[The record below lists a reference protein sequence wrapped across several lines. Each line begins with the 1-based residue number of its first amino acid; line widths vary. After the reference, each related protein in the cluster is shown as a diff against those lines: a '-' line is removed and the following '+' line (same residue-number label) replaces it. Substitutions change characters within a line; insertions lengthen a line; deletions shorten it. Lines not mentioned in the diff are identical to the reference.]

1 MSALV
6 HCLELCCAGKE
17 FIDTSIKTQP
27 SQRVDTTSS
36 LSSSPVATTSGSTI
50 VSVKHGKTSS
60 CVLPTHAEVEL
71 PPTEESKPLP
81 ALSSDSLR
89 RSADVPPLI
98 GGCEQK
104 EEKDPEPASCTNA
117 RGAGAT
123 RLHPSAAV
131 TSEEKTDDEV
141 EDEEDEEEEDEE
153 EEEEEDQEEEE
164 DNGDMAEDVE
174 EIEGG
179 TKPKK
184 GSRKKA
190 AAKRKSITTDRAG
203 KRSRAVEGSKSR
215 AGKVEGAP
223 KQSPVLVNAGKRKK
237 TPVLERT
244 SKASNTRA
252 GKAQGSK

>member
-6 HCLELCCAGKE
+6 HCLKLCFAGKE

-27 SQRVDTTSS
+27 FQRVDTMSS
-36 LSSSPVATTSGSTI
+36 LSSSPAATTSGSTV

-60 CVLPTHAEVEL
+60 YVLPTHAEMEL
-71 PPTEESKPLP
+71 PATEESKPLP

-89 RSADVPPLI
+89 RSTDMAPLI
-98 GGCEQK
+98 GGCEQM
-104 EEKDPEPASCTNA
+104 EEKDPEPATCTNA

-141 EDEEDEEEEDEE
+141 EDEEDEEEE
-153 EEEEEDQEEEE
+153 EEEDQEEEE
-164 DNGDMAEDVE
+164 EDDGDRAEDVE

-184 GSRKKA
+184 GSKKKVV
-190 AAKRKSITTDRAG
+190 AKRKSATTDRAG

-215 AGKVEGAP
+215 AGKLEGAP

>member
-27 SQRVDTTSS
+27 SQRVHTTSS
-36 LSSSPVATTSGSTI
+36 LSSSPAATASGSTV

-60 CVLPTHAEVEL
+60 CALPTHAEMEL
-71 PPTEESKPLP
+71 PATEESKPLP
-81 ALSSDSLR
+81 ALSSDSLP
-89 RSADVPPLI
+89 RSADVAPLI
-98 GGCEQK
+98 GGCEQ
-104 EEKDPEPASCTNA
+104 EEKEPEPASCKPA

-123 RLHPSAAV
+123 RVHPSAAV

-141 EDEEDEEEEDEE
+141 DD

-164 DNGDMAEDVE
+164 DDGDMAEDVE

-184 GSRKKA
+184 GSRKKV
-190 AAKRKSITTDRAG
+190 AAKRKSAATDRAG

-223 KQSPVLVNAGKRKK
+223 KQSLVLVNAGKRKK
-237 TPVLERT
+237 TPVVERT

>member
-1 MSALV
+1 MHALV
-6 HCLELCCAGKE
+6 HCLELCCVGKE

-27 SQRVDTTSS
+27 SQRVHTTSS
-36 LSSSPVATTSGSTI
+36 LSSSLAATASGSTV

-60 CVLPTHAEVEL
+60 CVLPTHAKMEL
-71 PPTEESKPLP
+71 PATEESKPLP
-81 ALSSDSLR
+81 VLSSDSLP
-89 RSADVPPLI
+89 RSADVAPLI

-104 EEKDPEPASCTNA
+104 GEKEPEPASCKPA

-123 RLHPSAAV
+123 RVHPSAAV
-131 TSEEKTDDEV
+131 TSEKKTDDEV
-141 EDEEDEEEEDEE
+141 DDEEDEE

-164 DNGDMAEDVE
+164 EDDGDRVEDVE

-190 AAKRKSITTDRAG
+190 AAKRKSATTDRAG

-237 TPVLERT
+237 TPVVERT